1 MSVES
6 TQITKRKQNAPFR
19 DTLLTEKPPFQ
30 NQIWSISNPIFN
42 QKSGK
47 SQFPTIKALLLE
59 TEALLLHAKPMLLQ
73 PKIRP
78 LFADYRTNVTAQKS
92 PHFSTF

>member
-1 MSVES
+1 LILTS
-6 TQITKRKQNAPFR
+6 KRALRALSPSISLQVKKSLCSPPLLFAYTLTFQNAPLR
-19 DTLLTEKPPFQ
+19 

-59 TEALLLHAKPMLLQ
+59 TEALLLHAKAMLL
-73 PKIRP
+73 
-78 LFADYRTNVTAQKS
+78 
-92 PHFSTF
+92 